1 MSLLSDLLSRIRH
14 EQQTKDVPPGL
25 RNIVADSNKKWI
37 MKRQIFFIF
46 FISILVIISGLI
58 IVYIVETYFP
68 KIPPTQTTQTTE
80 TTQTLASTLSK
91 EVDTVSSQMAGTEG
105 KDQSPGIE
113 GQKPIERVEKPVSPT
128 PVQDKDKLSTHSSEL
143 DSEFYAE
150 FQSKFKNI
158 KSDSLGKDTYLY
170 LAGGYEL
177 KKDYPNAVSNYKK
190 VLTIDPKDYR
200 VMNKIGSIF
209 IELKLFK
216 EALIYLQEAI
226 NIKNDYIPALVNMG
240 IAYAE
245 LAELSNAEIYL
256 STAVALEPYN
266 KFAIF
271 NIALLYEEIGD
282 YDKAQQYYSILRE
295 MGDVQGD
302 AGLAR
307 IEERLKSGGQSP

>member
-1 MSLLSDLLSRIRH
+1 MSLLSDLLSRVRH

-25 RNIVADSNKKWI
+25 RNIVADSKKNWV

-46 FISILVIISGLI
+46 FISTLVIISGLV
-58 IVYIVETYFP
+58 IVYIVETYFS
-68 KIPPTQTTQTTE
+68 KIPPTQATE
-80 TTQTLASTLSK
+80 TAPTLASTLSR
-91 EVDTVSSQMAGTEG
+91 EVDTVSFQMAGTEG
-105 KDQSPGIE
+105 KDQPPGIE
-113 GQKPIERVEKPVSPT
+113 EQKSIEHVEEPVSPV
-128 PVQDKDKLSTHSSEL
+128 PVQDKDKLSTQYSEL
-143 DSEFYAE
+143 DSEFHAE
-150 FQSKFKNI
+150 FQSKFKST
-158 KSDSLGKDTYLY
+158 KPDSSGKDSYLY
-170 LAGGYEL
+170 LASGYEL
-177 KKDYPNAVSNYKK
+177 KKDYSNALSNYKK

-216 EALIYLQEAI
+216 EALIYLQDAI

-282 YDKAQQYYSILRE
+282 YDKAQKYYLILKK

-302 AGLAR
+302 VGLTR
-307 IEERLKSGGQSP
+307 IEERFKSGNTPLK